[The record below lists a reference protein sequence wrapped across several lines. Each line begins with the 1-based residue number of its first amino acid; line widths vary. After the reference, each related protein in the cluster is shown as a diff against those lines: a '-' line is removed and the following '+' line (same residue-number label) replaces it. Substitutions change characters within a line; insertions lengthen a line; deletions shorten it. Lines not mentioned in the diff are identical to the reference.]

1 MPKRTASYHQ
11 VFTAA
16 IGRYVIS
23 IFSTHLHASKT
34 SAVHTL
40 KPLSNDKEYVPGYKI
55 GSLSTQVQQT
65 TPYVINIISCAQWNQ
80 LAVSFRIIALVVIKI
95 FIRIGA
101 SETQARLYNTCY
113 AERLPM
119 NG

>member
-40 KPLSNDKEYVPGYKI
+40 KPLSNDKD
-55 GSLSTQVQQT
+55 
-65 TPYVINIISCAQWNQ
+65 CAQWNQ